1 MSEEG
6 LSSYAV
12 RTEIIENGATGK
24 TSRISGFGL
33 GGGEHSKGILH
44 QPSLETQ
51 TLLGEVTP
59 TSWRDSKLS
68 WFLRY

>member
-33 GGGEHSKGILH
+33 GGGNTARGFSISLH
-44 QPSLETQ
+44 
-51 TLLGEVTP
+51 
-59 TSWRDSKLS
+59 
-68 WFLRY
+68 LRHRPY